1 MRNRDSSEEKPAQ
14 EDLPK
19 INGEAAAAA
28 AAAAGTLETTTT
40 P

>member
-1 MRNRDSSEEKPAQ
+1 MRNRDSSEEKLAQ

-19 INGEAAAAA
+19 INGEAAA
-28 AAAAGTLETTTT
+28 GTLETTT